1 MGPACS
7 TKRGKKQATQSK
19 EKKPHLLRCAFVL
32 RREIKTLRGIS
43 AAAIDGYLFWVV
55 QIQAKIVQAEILE
68 KNKKAANNTTLSTSF
83 PTRSLFSDVDSD
95 PICLD
100 EAVCDFLHLWGSL

>member
-1 MGPACS
+1 M
-7 TKRGKKQATQSK
+7 
-19 EKKPHLLRCAFVL
+19 

-43 AAAIDGYLFWVV
+43 AAAMDGYLFRVV

-68 KNKKAANNTTLSTSF
+68 ENKKAANDTTLSTSF
-83 PTRSLFSDVDSD
+83 PTGSLFSDVDSD

-100 EAVCDFLHLWGSL
+100 EAVCDFLHL

>member
-19 EKKPHLLRCAFVL
+19 EKKPHLLQCAFVL

-43 AAAIDGYLFWVV
+43 AAAIDGYLFRVV

-68 KNKKAANNTTLSTSF
+68 ENKKAAKTTHSTSF